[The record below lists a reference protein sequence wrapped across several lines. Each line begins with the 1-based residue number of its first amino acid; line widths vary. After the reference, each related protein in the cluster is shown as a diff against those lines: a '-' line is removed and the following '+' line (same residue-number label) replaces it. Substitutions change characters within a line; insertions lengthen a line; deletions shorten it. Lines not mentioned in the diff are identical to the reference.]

1 MVSMKGMK
9 YLIALLAVAGIV
21 VSSLALRI
29 HYMDPSQ
36 APPCAVS
43 ANWDCGYVNHSK
55 FSEFP
60 PYPMESDYDA
70 DGHLRPATEIHIPV
84 ATIGIIGY
92 ALILIAALAGRLR
105 IVLELSRIGFFC
117 AAFLS
122 YIEAYIITKW
132 CIYCVWSLGIITTIL
147 ALSIV
152 VALLRR
158 RRRAESMIA
167 VLAAED

>member
-9 YLIALLAVAGIV
+9 YVIAVLAVAGLY
-21 VSSLALRI
+21 VSSRALEI
-29 HYMDPSQ
+29 HYLPPG
-36 APPCAVS
+36 AALPCAVS
-43 ANWDCGYVNHSK
+43 ARWDCGEVNHGNYSV
-55 FSEFP
+55 FP
-60 PYPMESDYDA
+60 PKSIDEYDEN
-70 DGHLRPATEIHIPV
+70 GVYHPAKLHVPV
-84 ATIGIIGY
+84 ALVGIIGY

-105 IVLELSRIGFFC
+105 VVLELSRIGFFC

-152 VALLRR
+152 SVLLRR
-158 RRRAESMIA
+158 RRRAESMVA
-167 VLAAED
+167 VLTSED